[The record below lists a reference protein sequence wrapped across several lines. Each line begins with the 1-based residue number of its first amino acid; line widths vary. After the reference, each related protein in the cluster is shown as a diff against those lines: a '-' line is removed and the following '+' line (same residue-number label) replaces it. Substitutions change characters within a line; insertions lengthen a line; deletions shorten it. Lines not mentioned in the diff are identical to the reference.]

1 MTGRKPI
8 LICLYLLIMCLSIA
22 LCACGAQ
29 SYSGMKEG
37 NGPDYNTLT
46 RTGSMDLKYAECF
59 TVDELGE
66 YSLIT
71 IQDDKFLVVPEN
83 SEIPSKIPED
93 IVVLKQ
99 PINNV
104 YQVSSS
110 IMDMI
115 VKIDAMDHFS
125 FTATKTSDWHIDSVL
140 DAVNQGK
147 LTYAGKY
154 SQPDYEM
161 LLAKGCSLAI
171 ENTMILHNPETKEK
185 LESLGI
191 PVLIER
197 STYESH
203 PLGRLEWIK
212 LYGLLFGKSDEA
224 TTFYDDSLS
233 QVEQVIQKESTGKSV
248 AFFYVTS
255 NGAVSVKKPT
265 DYVAKMVGLAGGT
278 YLPDAVEDE
287 EDNAMSTINMTMEDF
302 YAATKDADILIYNST
317 TVGDLSSLGDLLGK
331 SPLFADYK
339 AVKEGQV
346 YMTGLS
352 FFQKTTG
359 VCDLITDINKVCEGD
374 EDDLAFLVPLR

>member
-1 MTGRKPI
+1 
-8 LICLYLLIMCLSIA
+8 
-22 LCACGAQ
+22 
-29 SYSGMKEG
+29 
-37 NGPDYNTLT
+37 
-46 RTGSMDLKYAECF
+46 MDLKYAECF